1 MDCLVK
7 SEFTGSV
14 AWLGRVPHASKNIR
28 SETTGKVDTTF
39 EGICGETHSGLNRPS
54 CVRVTMLYPKGTV
67 IKNTR
72 QISVLSAEEIA
83 EIAAQMGLDNLD
95 PSWFGASIVVK
106 GFPDFTHIP
115 PGSRL
120 QTSAGTTLTVDLEN
134 APCNLPAREIENE
147 HPGFGKAFKAA
158 AMGRRGITAWVE
170 RPGPLAVGDTVSLF
184 TPTQRGWNP
193 K

>member
-1 MDCLVK
+1 M
-7 SEFTGSV
+7 
-14 AWLGRVPHASKNIR
+14 
-28 SETTGKVDTTF
+28 
-39 EGICGETHSGLNRPS
+39 
-54 CVRVTMLYPKGTV
+54 
-67 IKNTR
+67 
-72 QISVLSAEEIA
+72 
-83 EIAAQMGLDNLD
+83 
-95 PSWFGASIVVK
+95 
-106 GFPDFTHIP
+106 
-115 PGSRL
+115 
-120 QTSAGTTLTVDLEN
+120 SAGTTLTVDLEN